1 MGPRNRAPPRLLSAR
16 MRSSAQQSAHG
27 RPVPAGAVFERG
39 GAAPEAAVRRPG
51 IDLAELVAGY
61 RRARPP
67 LGVRIAFVVVV
78 TVLLIGPLASLLS
91 TAMGRSVLGG
101 VPVPGDVHPSVVAY
115 GLLGMLLS
123 CLLGVLVALEMRA
136 GRRWAR
142 AVCVVIALV
151 ALAFTV
157 VGLVGYLA
165 PAAAAGV
172 LASSVD
178 VLVVVHVV
186 QAVLLAATPVLL
198 LVPGSSAYFR

>member
-1 MGPRNRAPPRLLSAR
+1 
-16 MRSSAQQSAHG
+16 
-27 RPVPAGAVFERG
+27 VFERG
-39 GAAPEAAVRRPG
+39 GAGPDAPARRPG

-67 LGVRIAFVVVV
+67 LGVRIAFLVIV

-91 TAMGRSVLGG
+91 TAAGRSVLGG
-101 VPVPGDVHPSVVAY
+101 VPVPADVHPGVTAY

-123 CLLGVLVALEMRA
+123 CLLGVAVALEMRA

-157 VGLVGYLA
+157 VGLVGYVA
-165 PAAAAGV
+165 PAASAGV

-178 VLVVVHVV
+178 LLVVVQVL
-186 QAVLLAATPVLL
+186 QTVLLTATPVLL
-198 LVPGSSAYFR
+198 LVPGSAAHFR